1 MDRRALILPRGLLL
15 GLALLLAP
23 AVAWAQVEPPFTR
36 HFFRLPASFDGQ
48 VLALEAME
56 IRPRGAGP
64 FPLAVIAHGTPATTG
79 QRQQY
84 TVEQYGTVATELARH
99 GFAAVVVMRRGFG
112 ASEGGFAETTGPCGQ
127 SRYVEAGL
135 ESARDLHETVRLMT
149 TQPHVDARRVVML
162 GQSAGGF
169 AALALGAQM
178 ASGLAPPGLAAIV
191 NFAGGRGR
199 FADRNAVCEPDK
211 LVAAVA
217 QFGRANKV
225 ASLWIYAEND
235 LSFPPE
241 LARAMFQAY
250 RAGGVPAELAMLPP
264 FRDDGHR
271 LFVDGVE
278 RWRPV
283 LDRFLRR
290 LGLPSSPPRVLPA
303 APAGLSER
311 GKAAFHAYIAAPQPN
326 KSFALGPRGAFAWR
340 ADAQPIDG
348 IRQEALALCLQHD
361 PGCAVVSEVV
371 ELGGD

>member
-1 MDRRALILPRGLLL
+1 MDRLAVTSLTRAVL
-15 GLALLLAP
+15 GALLLAST
-23 AVAWAQVEPPFTR
+23 VAAAQAEPPLQR

-48 VLALEAME
+48 LLALEAME
-56 IRPRGAGP
+56 IRPRGPGP

-79 QRQQY
+79 QRQRY
-84 TVEQYGTVATELARH
+84 TVEQYGTVAAELARH

-112 ASEGGFAETTGPCGQ
+112 ASEGSFAESTGPCGQ
-127 SRYVEAGL
+127 SRYAEAGL
-135 ESARDLHETVRLMT
+135 ESARDLHEAVRAMA
-149 TQPHVDARRVVML
+149 TQAHVDPRRIVAV

-169 AALALGAQM
+169 AALALGTRP
-178 ASGLAPPGLAAIV
+178 PPGLAAIV

-211 LVAAVA
+211 LVAAIA
-217 QFGRANKV
+217 QFGRATRV
-225 ASLWIYAEND
+225 QSLWIYAEND
-235 LSFPPE
+235 HSFPPD

-250 RAGGVPAELAMLPP
+250 RAGGAPAELVMLPP

-283 LDRFLRR
+283 LDGMLHR
-290 LGLPSSPPRVLPA
+290 LGMPATPPRAVPASPP
-303 APAGLSER
+303 GLTEHA
-311 GKAAFHAYIAAPQPN
+311 KAAFRAYASAPQPN

>member
-1 MDRRALILPRGLLL
+1 MDRRALTLTVGLLL
-15 GLALLLAP
+15 GLFVLASP
-23 AVAWAQVEPPFTR
+23 VAAQGEPLFLR
-36 HFFRLPASFDGQ
+36 HFFRLPAMFDGQ

-127 SRYVEAGL
+127 SRYLEAGI
-135 ESARDLHETVRLMT
+135 ESARDLAETMRAMGS
-149 TQPHVDARRVVML
+149 QPHIDARRVVVL

-169 AALALGAQM
+169 AALALGAQ
-178 ASGLAPPGLAAIV
+178 SPPGLAAIV

-199 FADRNAVCEPDK
+199 FADRNAVCEPEK

-217 QFGRANKV
+217 QFGRATRV
-225 ASLWIYAEND
+225 AALWIYAEND
-235 LSFPPE
+235 LSFPPD
-241 LARAMFQAY
+241 LARAMYQSY
-250 RAGGVPAELAMLPP
+250 RAGGAPAELAMQPP

-271 LFVDGVE
+271 LFVDGVD

-283 LDRFLRR
+283 LDGFLRR
-290 LGLPSSPPRVLPA
+290 LGLPASPPRALPA
-303 APAGLSER
+303 PPAGLSER
-311 GKAAFHAYIAAPQPN
+311 GKAAFQAYVAAPQPN

-340 ADAQPIDG
+340 ADAQPIDS
-348 IRQEALALCLQHD
+348 IRQEALTLCLQHD
-361 PGCAVVSEVV
+361 PGCKVVSEVV

>member
-1 MDRRALILPRGLLL
+1 MGRRSLRLLL
-15 GLALLLAP
+15 LALLLLAP
-23 AVAWAQVEPPFTR
+23 SLARAQGEPPLLR
-36 HFFRLPASFDGQ
+36 HFFRLPAMFDGQ

-56 IRPRGAGP
+56 IRPRGMGP

-79 QRQQY
+79 QRQRY

-127 SRYVEAGL
+127 SRYVEAGM
-135 ESARDLHETVRLMT
+135 ESARDLHETVRAMAA
-149 TQPHVDARRVVML
+149 QPHVDARRVVVL

-169 AALALGAQM
+169 AALALGAQP
-178 ASGLAPPGLAAIV
+178 PPGLAAIV

-217 QFGRANKV
+217 QFGRATRI
-225 ASLWIYAEND
+225 AALWIYAEND

-250 RAGGVPAELAMLPP
+250 RAGGAAAELAMLPP

-283 LDRFLRR
+283 LDGFLRR
-290 LGLPSSPPRVLPA
+290 LGLPASPLRALPA
-303 APAGLSER
+303 PPDGLSER
-311 GKAAFHAYIAAPQPN
+311 GMAAFRAYVSAPQPN

>member
-1 MDRRALILPRGLLL
+1 MERRALTGAVGLLL
-15 GLALLLAP
+15 GLFVLASP
-23 AVAWAQVEPPFTR
+23 VAAQGEPPFLR
-36 HFFRLPASFDGQ
+36 HFFRLPAMFDGQ
-48 VLALEAME
+48 LLALEAME

-112 ASEGGFAETTGPCGQ
+112 ASEGGFAEITGPCGQ
-127 SRYVEAGL
+127 SRYAEAGI
-135 ESARDLHETVRLMT
+135 ESARDLHETVRTMT
-149 TQPHVDARRVVML
+149 TQPHVDPRRVVVL

-169 AALALGAQM
+169 AALALGAHP
-178 ASGLAPPGLAAIV
+178 PPGLAAIV

-217 QFGRANKV
+217 QFGRATRV
-225 ASLWIYAEND
+225 QSLWIYAEND
-235 LSFPPE
+235 MSFPPD
-241 LARAMFQAY
+241 LARAMYQAY
-250 RAGGVPAELAMLPP
+250 RASGAPAELAMQPP

-283 LDRFLRR
+283 LDGFLRR
-290 LGLPSSPPRVLPA
+290 LGLPANPPRALPA
-303 APAGLSER
+303 PPAGLSER
-311 GKAAFHAYIAAPQPN
+311 GKAAFRAYVSAPQPN

-340 ADAQPIDG
+340 ADAQPIDA
-348 IRQEALALCLQHD
+348 IRQEALTLCLQHD
-361 PGCAVVSEVV
+361 PGCAIVSEVV